1 MEIITIDETCECNI
15 CWEIKH
21 KFKKLKCNH
30 QICTQCFPQIR
41 NNLCPFCREPFVIRN
56 GSRSIGIINR
66 QNQEHQSFS
75 NLSLDDNLL
84 LEFANSFNDL
94 HIRQEN
100 RRERNTRRNNR
111 RRNNRRH
118 NNRRRNNRG
127 SNNRGSNNRGSN
139 NRGEQTN
146 DTNEISEQTNDTNE
160 ISEQTN
166 EISEQTNEISEQIKN
181 RKKSKIKNRKRNRW
195 NTLRNQYRN
204 HHNYANSY

>member
-111 RRNNRRH
+111 RRNNR
-118 NNRRRNNRG
+118 
-127 SNNRGSNNRGSN
+127 GSN

-146 DTNEISEQTNDTNE
+146 D
-160 ISEQTN
+160 TN

>member
-111 RRNNRRH
+111 RRNNRRR

-146 DTNEISEQTNDTNE
+146 DTNEISEQTNE